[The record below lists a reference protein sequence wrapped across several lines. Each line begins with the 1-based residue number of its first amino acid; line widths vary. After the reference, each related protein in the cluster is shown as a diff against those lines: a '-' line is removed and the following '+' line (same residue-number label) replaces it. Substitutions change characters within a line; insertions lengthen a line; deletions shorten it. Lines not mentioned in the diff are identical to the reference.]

1 MGCCWESLIKTIKR
15 RSYVILKNSIIF
27 VETLTT
33 VLCEVGCIVNN
44 CPLLPISDDINDYD
58 LLTLNNFLLVYRS
71 RDVNIGNGMQT
82 NQINYRQKWKEVQ
95 NIENMYWNRWFK
107 EYIPTLTP
115 SSKWMW
121 QIRNFKIGDLVVV
134 KSKYI
139 LPNHWN
145 SECFSKNR
153 TRINIDH

>member
-1 MGCCWESLIKTIKR
+1 MG
-15 RSYVILKNSIIF
+15 Y
-27 VETLTT
+27 
-33 VLCEVGCIVNN
+33 IVNN

-58 LLTLNNFLLVYRS
+58 LLTLNNFLLVHRS

-115 SSKWMW
+115 SSKWM
-121 QIRNFKIGDLVVV
+121 
-134 KSKYI
+134 
-139 LPNHWN
+139 
-145 SECFSKNR
+145 
-153 TRINIDH
+153 